1 MFKFYLLYSSIYISL
16 KFVRSISF
24 VSTQVL
30 NVETKLEIKQTISP
44 KTFILNQTLTNLEN
58 LFVLKLVNLI
68 FKAINTQNVKENLV

>member
-1 MFKFYLLYSSIYISL
+1 MFKFYLLYSIIYISV

-30 NVETKLEIKQTISP
+30 NVETKLESKQTISP
-44 KTFILNQTLTNLEN
+44 KTFTLNQTLTNLEN